1 MGIEHEA
8 IHLETSSVLFRETP
22 AQLMQVPRAWPQP
35 GAQLEALVW
44 RYPQGSGSF
53 GCAFFGVGARKRRQ
67 ESDSVFG
74 GPPKR
79 GRSRLF
85 WLGFLLLRTGERGAL
100 WVRAV
105 GMCMFCERAKCML
118 SRRAP
123 MLTHEV
129 WFKYPVVYGSGW
141 DGAHKSVQPKPD

>member
-53 GCAFFGVGARKRRQ
+53 GCAFLGWVQGKADRKATQFSGDPRNGDAAACFG
-67 ESDSVFG
+67 
-74 GPPKR
+74 
-79 GRSRLF
+79 
-85 WLGFLLLRTGERGAL
+85 LGFCCSGPAKGGAL

-105 GMCMFCERAKCML
+105 GMCMFCEPAKW
-118 SRRAP
+118 RV
-123 MLTHEV
+123 TWQWV
-129 WFKYPVVYGSGW
+129 WHGNKHGNG
-141 DGAHKSVQPKPD
+141 KP